1 MKYRK
6 LFAVTLAGIMAA
18 SLAACSGGNSS
29 SSGSTADSGS
39 GDSGSGEKQ
48 KLVIWSWGADEEK
61 KAREDAVNIFI
72 ENHPE
77 IEVEHSVI
85 PTAYNGL
92 IN

>member
-39 GDSGSGEKQ
+39 GAQ
-48 KLVIWSWGADEEK
+48 MRK
-61 KAREDAVNIFI
+61 KRPVRMQ
-72 ENHPE
+72 
-77 IEVEHSVI
+77 
-85 PTAYNGL
+85 
-92 IN
+92 